1 MKCLICGGESAGD
14 VCNKCIRLEKIIYQK
29 EWSYKEGLLLKKV
42 EDLRIAISNLR
53 ISGRVSISDNPKG
66 LNARVDN
73 VSHYLLNVKECT
85 QTEFQNK
92 RTLMIVIENSQTG
105 FTRYLFLPGF
115 EFGDQLVD
123 AIFDAKQKATSL
135 TERIRHGSG
144 SVAVDAAPPGSD
156 IGFGSAGDMNIINMD
171 EEEPVA
177 TAPKPTPAPTPAP
190 TPVLTPTPAPAPA
203 PAPMPAPAQEPVSY
217 DTVALSS
224 IAEDISEFET
234 KIKKLKVLRD
244 NGILSEEEYQAE
256 KKKLVSIF

>member
-66 LNARVDN
+66 LNARIDN

-123 AIFDAKQKATSL
+123 AIFDAKQKASSL

-144 SVAVDAAPPGSD
+144 SVAVDAAPLGSD
-156 IGFGSAGDMNIINMD
+156 IGFGSVGDMNIINMD

-177 TAPKPTPAPTPAP
+177 APKPAPTPAP
-190 TPVLTPTPAPAPA
+190 ASVATPTPA
-203 PAPMPAPAQEPVSY
+203 PAPMPAPMPAPEPVSY

>member
-1 MKCLICGGESAGD
+1 MKCLICGGDSTGD

-53 ISGRVSISDNPKG
+53 ISGRVAICDNAKG
-66 LNARVDN
+66 LNARMDN

-85 QTEFQNK
+85 QTTYQNK
-92 RTLMIVIENSQTG
+92 NTLMIVIENSQTG

-115 EFGDQLVD
+115 EFGDQLVN
-123 AIFDAKQKATSL
+123 AIFDAKQKAGSL
-135 TERIRHGSG
+135 SERIRQNNGIAAQPAAAASSSLGYSG
-144 SVAVDAAPPGSD
+144 
-156 IGFGSAGDMNIINMD
+156 AGDMNIINMD
-171 EEEPVA
+171 EEEPVQ
-177 TAPKPTPAPTPAP
+177 PAY
-190 TPVLTPTPAPAPA
+190 TPTPAPAPVPQMSAPVPTPA
-203 PAPMPAPAQEPVSY
+203 PAPMPASEPVSY

-244 NGILSEEEYQAE
+244 NGILSEEEYQVE